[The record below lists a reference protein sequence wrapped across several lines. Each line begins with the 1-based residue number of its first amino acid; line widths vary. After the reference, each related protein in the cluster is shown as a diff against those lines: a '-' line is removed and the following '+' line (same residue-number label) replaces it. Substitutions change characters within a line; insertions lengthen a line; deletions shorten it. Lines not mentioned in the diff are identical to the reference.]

1 MITIETMGWIGS
13 VLFAVCGLPQAVE
26 CIKKGNAHGM
36 TWSFLILWFLGEV
49 FTLPYIINSGQLP
62 LLFNYTLNFC
72 FVVVILYYKIK
83 PRKTPQKIGY

>member
-83 PRKTPQKIGY
+83 PRKTL

>member
-72 FVVVILYYKIK
+72 FVVIILYYKIK

>member
-72 FVVVILYYKIK
+72 FVVIILYYKIK
-83 PRKTPQKIGY
+83 PRKTL

>member
-62 LLFNYTLNFC
+62 LLFNYSLNFC
-72 FVVVILYYKIK
+72 FVVIILYYKIK
-83 PRKTPQKIGY
+83 PRKTL

>member
-62 LLFNYTLNFC
+62 LLFNYSLNFC
-72 FVVVILYYKIK
+72 FVVVILYYKMY
-83 PRKTPQKIGY
+83 PRR

>member
-1 MITIETMGWIGS
+1 MITIETLGWIGS